1 MKKLLVAVAALV
13 SLVLIAFGVFAHRLD
28 DAVDAESAVLVKR
41 LEELDVAALKDAA
54 LEPLDCADM
63 ANARLRPERRL
74 FGTPSVV
81 VAVDGEDGLRLV
93 KPLRLSAD
101 SLRATEE
108 DGFVHTAKD
117 LLEVPPGDWLSL
129 LEHPAIHG
137 FSVAQTDLFVGV
149 ADGSDGLH
157 VEVREYATG
166 AVVCRGTLDVPTER
180 FTDFHKLVE
189 AALTRRE

>member
-1 MKKLLVAVAALV
+1 MKQLLVAVAALV
-13 SLVLIAFGVFAHRLD
+13 SLILIAFCVFAQRLD
-28 DAVDAESAVLVKR
+28 AATDAESHVLITR
-41 LEELDVAALKDAA
+41 LDELDVEGLSAAT

-101 SLRATEE
+101 SLRAVEE
-108 DGFVHTAKD
+108 DGFVRTAKD
-117 LLEVPPGDWLSL
+117 LLEVPPGDWLSQ

-137 FSVAQTDLFVGV
+137 FSVERTDLFVGV
-149 ADGSDGLH
+149 VEGADGLH
-157 VEVREYATG
+157 VEVREYASG
-166 AVVCRGTLDVPTER
+166 AVVCRGTLDTPTER
-180 FTDFHKLVE
+180 FTDFHKLIE